1 VNLTLPKDDLF
12 SDDKRGATAAVLLG
26 GSADTLQSGAVRGIA
41 NLVASSV
48 PGLKPAS
55 VTITDATGQMLW
67 PAGEGASGDPSG
79 GGLAAKPAA
88 EARYNAQ
95 MASSLNAMLT
105 QTLGAGKAQVQVAAD
120 LNVDK
125 ASKEQLQYDAKGVPL
140 KSTTESEALTGTG
153 AASGT
158 SGAATNLPSYAAG
171 AAGAAGGGGNYRS
184 KKGSTDWGVGKTVTR
199 TQVAPGAVNRLSVSV
214 LVDQSTKPNV
224 AALTRAIQSAVGF
237 NAGRGDTVQV
247 QAIAFAK
254 LPAAATPK
262 GALPIPPGLASP
274 LKAVGIGIA
283 ALLFLFFITRA
294 LRKRESGALMDE
306 PSWLRELE
314 AVRPAA
320 PALELPSAGPDLPTI
335 ATSDPRRQALDQIIA
350 NEPER
355 VAAHLRGWITEDGQ

>member
-1 VNLTLPKDDLF
+1 MAMLSSLSMKGKLTLAGCVVGFLVVAVLLLKMASAPSYATIQTGIDPAQTSKVTAALDAQGIAWELQNGGTAIAVEKAQTTAARVALAGAGLNTAKQPGFELLDQQKLGASNQQQQVAYQRGLEGEIANTISQIQGAEGSTVNLTLPKDDLF
-12 SDDKRGATAAVLLG
+12 SDDKQGATAAVLLG

-184 KKGSTDWGVGKTVTR
+184 K
-199 TQVAPGAVNRLSVSV
+199 
-214 LVDQSTKPNV
+214 
-224 AALTRAIQSAVGF
+224 
-237 NAGRGDTVQV
+237 
-247 QAIAFAK
+247 
-254 LPAAATPK
+254 
-262 GALPIPPGLASP
+262 
-274 LKAVGIGIA
+274 
-283 ALLFLFFITRA
+283 
-294 LRKRESGALMDE
+294 
-306 PSWLRELE
+306 
-314 AVRPAA
+314 
-320 PALELPSAGPDLPTI
+320 
-335 ATSDPRRQALDQIIA
+335 
-350 NEPER
+350 
-355 VAAHLRGWITEDGQ
+355 